1 MIFSE
6 DVFEKL
12 DPDKPVL
19 VYCSVGARSQD
30 IGKKLVQKGF
40 SVVNLY
46 GGIFQWVNDE
56 LPVYDS
62 LGQTKKSACL

>member
-1 MIFSE
+1 
-6 DVFEKL
+6 
-12 DPDKPVL
+12 
-19 VYCSVGARSQD
+19 VGARSQD

-62 LGQTKKSACL
+62 LGQTKKVHAYNRAWGVWLNKGEKVY